1 MALSTIRRRNG
12 ELTDFDRTR
21 IEDAILAA
29 ATAVNESDK
38 SFIPVV
44 TDFIIK
50 DLDHVY
56 GEIFTNRI
64 PSVEDVQDV
73 VERNLMKFNKF
84 EVAKQ
89 YIIYRATKQEE
100 RVEAHEKLV
109 KKFEKNGFKVTK
121 SNGGKEDFDFEK
133 IEKMFK
139 MAVKGFEK
147 ECTFDDL
154 MEAFKKNIV
163 EDMKTSDIAKLLVK
177 TCIDLVSV
185 ENIHWEH
192 IAGRLALFDL
202 YKKAGKNRNIA
213 QKDIY
218 TGESYLAFFKKYIEE
233 GLYYKDFM
241 NYYSEDDIRK
251 AGELLAKKGKA
262 TDMSYGYTTVL
273 SLAKRYLLNPNKYIR
288 ELPQELYMSVAL
300 FYAIPEK
307 AENRL
312 AFAFKVY
319 EYCSEQKISL
329 ATPALINPRTN
340 WHQLT
345 SCFKLNIGDD
355 LRSIYHGIEDIAQIS
370 KYGGGV
376 GVYLGHIRAQ
386 GASIRGIKGAAGG
399 VNPWVKVINDTA
411 VAVNQLGARLG
422 AVSVTLDI
430 WHRDIYDFLELQT
443 ESGDIRAKAF
453 DVFPAVSI
461 PDLFMKRVEED
472 AEWSLF
478 DPYEVQKKY
487 GKCLEDHF
495 EKEFE
500 DFYAI
505 LEADTTLEMKKT
517 VKAKD
522 LFKQFLK
529 TTVETGMPY
538 VFYRDT
544 VNRLNPNKH
553 AWKIYSTQLC
563 TEICQNSST
572 AKFIEEV
579 IEDGKIVIRYEPGEV
594 VTCNISSINV
604 AKVYEEKDIEV
615 ALAVLSRILD
625 NIITLSKFPI
635 KAAEMTAGKYRAIGI
650 GYLGL
655 AEYLAT
661 RHIAYD
667 SPEARE
673 HVDALFEKYT
683 YYTYRASVDLAA
695 ERGHYPLFPGSEHSR
710 GIILGKDA
718 KMLTSETKN
727 AHLDWTSLLEEM
739 KKVGC
744 RFGYH
749 SAPAPNTSTAGI
761 VGTTA
766 ALLPIYKK
774 YFVETN
780 LASPTIR
787 IAPKLSAENFWFYKE
802 YVNMD
807 MNDVIDMISV
817 VYKWID
823 QSISFEWMV
832 DPAKVSPREL
842 YGYYIKSWKQGIKTV
857 YYVRSLSSEV
867 SAENCVSCSG

>member
-1 MALSTIRRRNG
+1 MSLQQIRRRDG
-12 ELTDFDRTR
+12 EIVPFDRTR
-21 IEDAILAA
+21 IENAILAA
-29 ATAVNESDK
+29 AAAVSEPDR
-38 SFIPVV
+38 SFVPVV

-50 DLDHVY
+50 DIEHVY
-56 GEIFTNRI
+56 GEIFISRV
-64 PSVEDVQDV
+64 PSVEDVQDI
-73 VERNLMKFNKF
+73 VERNLMKFNKY

-89 YIIYRATKQEE
+89 YIIYRAERQEE
-100 RVEAHEKLV
+100 RAEAHEKLV

-121 SNGGKEDFDFEK
+121 TAWHKEDFDFEK
-133 IEKMFK
+133 IEKMFT
-139 MAVKGFEK
+139 MAVEWYEDK
-147 ECTFDDL
+147 CTFDEL
-154 MEAFKKNIV
+154 IQAFKKNIV

-177 TCIDLVSV
+177 TCIDLVTV
-185 ENIHWEH
+185 ENIAWEH
-192 IAGRLALFDL
+192 VAGRLALFDL
-202 YKKAGKNRNIA
+202 YKKAGKNRNMK
-213 QKDIY
+213 QSDIY
-218 TGESYLAFFKKYIEE
+218 TPNAYLDFFKDYITK

-241 NYYSEDDIRK
+241 KYYSEDDIRK
-251 AGELLAKKGKA
+251 AGEVLNKHGKE
-262 TDMSYGYTTVL
+262 TDMSYGYTTIL
-273 SLAKRYLLNPNKYIR
+273 SLAKRYLQNPNKIVH
-288 ELPQELYMSVAL
+288 ELPQEMYMSVAL
-300 FYAIPEK
+300 FLAIPEK
-307 AENRL
+307 DEDRL
-312 AFAFKVY
+312 AFAMRIY
-319 EYCSEQKISL
+319 EQCSNQKISL
-329 ATPALINPRTN
+329 PTPTLINARTN

-376 GVYLGHIRAQ
+376 GVYLGHIRSQ

-430 WHRDIYDFLELQT
+430 WHRDIHDFLELQT
-443 ESGDIRAKAF
+443 ETGDIRGKAF
-453 DVFPAVSI
+453 DIFPAVSV
-461 PDLFMKRVEED
+461 PDLFMKRVEGD
-472 AEWSLF
+472 GDWSLF
-478 DPYEVQKKY
+478 DPYEIEKKY
-487 GKCLEDHF
+487 GKALEDHF
-495 EKEFE
+495 GTEFE
-500 DFYAI
+500 ALYTE
-505 LEADTTLEMKKT
+505 LEKDPSLDMRKT

-544 VNRLNPNKH
+544 VNATNPNKH
-553 AWKIYSTQLC
+553 AGHIYSTQLC
-563 TEICQNSST
+563 TEICQNSSP

-579 IEDGKIVIRYEPGEV
+579 IEDGKIVIRYEPGET
-594 VTCNISSINV
+594 VTCNLASVNV
-604 AKVYEEKDIEV
+604 ATVNDEKTIAETMEV
-615 ALAVLSRILD
+615 ISRLLD
-625 NIITLSKFPI
+625 NVITITKFPI
-635 KAAEMTAGKYRAIGI
+635 KAAEATAMKYRSIGI

-661 RHIAYD
+661 RSMAYD

-673 HVDALFEKYT
+673 KVDALFELYT
-683 YYTYRASVDLAA
+683 YYTYKASVGLAK
-695 ERGHYPLFPGSEHSR
+695 ERGHYPLFPGSEHSK
-710 GIILGKDA
+710 GIILGRDA
-718 KMLTSETKN
+718 TALTTETKN
-727 AHLDWTSLLEEM
+727 PHLDWKALLDEM
-739 KKVGC
+739 KTVGT

-787 IAPKLSAENFWFYKE
+787 IAPKLDAQNFWFYKE
-802 YVNMD
+802 YINMD

-823 QSISFEWMV
+823 QSISFEWMI

-857 YYVRSLSSEV
+857 YYVRSLSAEV
-867 SAENCVSCSG
+867 SKDNCVSCSG

>member
-12 ELTDFDRTR
+12 ELTEFNRTR

-29 ATAVNESDK
+29 AAAVGETDK
-38 SFIPVV
+38 SFVPVV
-44 TDFIIK
+44 TDFIVK

-64 PSVEDVQDV
+64 PSVEDVQDI

-89 YIIYRATKQEE
+89 YIIYRATRQDE

-121 SNGGKEDFDFEK
+121 TNGTKEEFDFEK
-133 IEKMFK
+133 IEKMYK
-139 MAVKGFEK
+139 MAVKGYENN
-147 ECTFDDL
+147 CQFDDL

-192 IAGRLALFDL
+192 VAGRLALFDL
-202 YKKAGKNRNIA
+202 YKKAGKNRGIS
-213 QKDIY
+213 QKEIY
-218 TGESYLAFFKKYIEE
+218 TGDSYVAFFQKYIEE

-241 NYYSEDDIRK
+241 NYYSEADIRK
-251 AGELLAKKGKA
+251 AGEMLEKKGKI
-262 TDMSYGYTTVL
+262 TDMGYGYTTVL
-273 SLAKRYLLNPNKYIR
+273 SLAKRYLLNPNKFVR

-300 FYAIPEK
+300 FYAIPER

-312 AFAFKVY
+312 AFAFQVY

-345 SCFKLNIGDD
+345 SCFKLNLGDD

-386 GASIRGIKGAAGG
+386 GAAIRGIKGAAGG

-461 PDLFMKRVEED
+461 PDLFMRRVEED
-472 AEWSLF
+472 GSWSLF
-478 DPYEVQKKY
+478 DPYEVSKKY
-487 GKCLEDHF
+487 GKCLEDQF
-495 EKEFE
+495 ETDFEEF
-500 DFYAI
+500 YVL
-505 LEADTTLEMKKT
+505 LEADDSLEMKKT
-517 VKAKD
+517 IKAKE
-522 LFKQFLK
+522 LFKTFLK

-553 AWKIYSTQLC
+553 AGKIYSTQLC
-563 TEICQNSST
+563 TEICQNSSP
-572 AKFIEEV
+572 ASFIEEV

-625 NIITLSKFPI
+625 NIISLSKFPI

-661 RHIAYD
+661 RSMAYD
-667 SPEARE
+667 SLEARE

-683 YYTYRASVDLAA
+683 YYTYKASIDIAR
-695 ERGHYPLFPGSEHSR
+695 ERGAYPLFPGSEHSK
-710 GIILGKDA
+710 GIILGKNA
-718 KMLTSETKN
+718 AMLTAETKN
-727 AHLDWTSLLEEM
+727 SHLDWTALLADM
-739 KKVGC
+739 QATGC

-802 YVNMD
+802 YVTMD

-867 SAENCVSCSG
+867 SGENCVSCSG